1 MKKKYLDI
9 RVTALSDEDIK
20 DFLVL
25 LRMISEC
32 GKRGMSRTINVH
44 VDGDGSGNYEFD
56 IIKGANVDH
65 IIKLDEKEV
74 NRVSEGDANFEIYL
88 GE

>member
-1 MKKKYLDI
+1 MKYIDI

-25 LRMISEC
+25 LRKISIC
-32 GKRGMSRTINVH
+32 GNQGMNRTIEAT
-44 VDGDGSGNYEFD
+44 VDGDGSGNYNFKLLDSDTD
-56 IIKGANVDH
+56 IDDLIN
-65 IIKLDEKEV
+65 LDENELE
-74 NRVSEGDANFEIYL
+74 RVANNDGVFKVYL